1 MNIENEY
8 KAIFELNSKSPLFA
22 RVALDEI
29 RKFNYDSALTILQNG
44 IELFEN
50 YPTPYFLLGKL
61 YLEIGDKIEA
71 EECFQKGNL
80 LLGSSKTLEFYK
92 GQSFDNN
99 SENENFEN
107 TESSKIEELNLSD
120 ELENL
125 ANVLKTAKINVNIDE
140 DFSFVEPN
148 AKNEP
153 DNFLPP
159 KGLVSETL
167 ASIYYDQSNYREAK
181 AIYETLIEIQPHRI
195 EYFRSKIA
203 DINSKMKPLKD
214 V

>member
-1 MNIENEY
+1 MNIRNEY
-8 KAIFELNSKSPLFA
+8 KAIYELNSKSPLFA
-22 RVALDEI
+22 RVASDEVQ
-29 RKFNYDSALTILQNG
+29 KFNYDKAITILQNG

-61 YLEIGDKIEA
+61 YLEIGDKTEA

-80 LLGSSKTLEFYK
+80 LLDNSKTLEFYK
-92 GQSFDNN
+92 GQTFIQN
-99 SENENFEN
+99 SEIETFEN
-107 TESSKIEELNLSD
+107 SESLKNEELNLSD

-140 DFSFVEPN
+140 DYSFVEPS

-181 AIYETLIEIQPHRI
+181 AIYETLIEIQPQRAEH
-195 EYFRSKIA
+195 FKAKIA
-203 DINSKMKPLKD
+203 DINSKTKT
-214 V
+214 